1 MKKYSRIKSSYHDHD
16 KELKFTLQNIYVR
29 LFHAPVAPPCE
40 WKNQTSQAQH
50 INQLD
55 LHMGMKRYISL
66 LPSTIGSISSM
77 GNNMEKVV
85 FDEF

>member
-1 MKKYSRIKSSYHDHD
+1 M
-16 KELKFTLQNIYVR
+16 
-29 LFHAPVAPPCE
+29 APPCE
-40 WKNQTSQAQH
+40 WKSQTSQAQN
-50 INQLD
+50 INQQD

-66 LPSTIGSISSM
+66 LPSTIGSIGSM